1 MIDML
6 LFLAT
11 LIIFLDY
18 MQKSFIAKDPEDP
31 ETKRWIREIEADKR
45 KEEFFNEDK

>member
-1 MIDML
+1 V
-6 LFLAT
+6 T
-11 LIIFLDY
+11 
-18 MQKSFIAKDPEDP
+18 KDPEDP

>member
-18 MQKSFIAKDPEDP
+18 MQKSFVTKDPEDP